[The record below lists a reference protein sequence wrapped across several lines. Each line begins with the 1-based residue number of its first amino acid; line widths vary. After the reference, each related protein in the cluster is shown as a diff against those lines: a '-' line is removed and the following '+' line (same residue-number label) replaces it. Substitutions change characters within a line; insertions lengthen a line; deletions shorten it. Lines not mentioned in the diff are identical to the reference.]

1 MFGTTVWKVVNK
13 RNELRRDVER
23 ENERSVE
30 WFKNEELEWNLKSL
44 ENNLNEIQIMSNIK
58 E

>member
-23 ENERSVE
+23 ENERRVE